1 MSRGPGKFL
10 FGAVCIDCLH
20 RLHHPDR
27 PRRGLTRPSGRQVLL
42 GDEHKVIFST
52 PDSSMARTGVS
63 SGMGFPE
70 LCLSEDHA
78 DVLISYVGAAM
89 KKLKKNDPY
98 RDTVPSHFRRLKSFC
113 DVMAANIA
121 SHDANETSA
130 SLLTEELFFH

>member
-1 MSRGPGKFL
+1 
-10 FGAVCIDCLH
+10 
-20 RLHHPDR
+20 
-27 PRRGLTRPSGRQVLL
+27 
-42 GDEHKVIFST
+42 
-52 PDSSMARTGVS
+52 
-63 SGMGFPE
+63 MGFPE

-78 DVLISYVGAAM
+78 DVRISYVGATM

-130 SLLTEELFFH
+130 SLLTEELFFPLIFCFRHSLVLLIILSLQ